1 MNRNIKLRVKNLV
14 KKYRTCDPF
23 QLADDLG
30 ITVLRLALPDD
41 IRGFLVYTLRRKYI
55 VLNESLC
62 YAAQKI
68 IVCHEL
74 GHARLHPHQ
83 GYYLSTNSRYY
94 SPTRYER
101 EANEF
106 ALHLL
111 SYSCDMDS
119 DELSRII
126 EQRRPDPRE
135 VHFILGRFVD
145 SQCE

>member
-1 MNRNIKLRVKNLV
+1 MTRNIRLRVKNLV
-14 KKYRTCDPF
+14 RKYNTSDPF
-23 QLADDLG
+23 QIAGDLG
-30 ITVLRLALPDD
+30 IKIVRLPLPDD
-41 IRGFLVYTLRRKYI
+41 IRGFLVYVLRRKYI
-55 VLNESLC
+55 VLNDILC

-74 GHARLHPHQ
+74 GHMRLHPHY
-83 GYYLSTNSRYY
+83 GYYLSADSQYY
-94 SPTRYER
+94 IPSRYER

-111 SYSCDMDS
+111 SHSCDMDS
-119 DELSRII
+119 DELSRLI